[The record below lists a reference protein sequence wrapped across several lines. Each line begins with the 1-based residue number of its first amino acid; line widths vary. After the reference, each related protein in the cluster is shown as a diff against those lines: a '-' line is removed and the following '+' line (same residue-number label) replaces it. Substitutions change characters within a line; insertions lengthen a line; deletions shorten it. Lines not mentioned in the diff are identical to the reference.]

1 MRAMSVPAP
10 QTFSTPPAFWRL
22 AWRSLWRDVRA
33 GELRLLF
40 VALTLAV
47 AALSAVAFFSSRL
60 DAVLR
65 RDAAQLLA
73 VLPHPYRNTYL
84 DTRIDRCP

>member
-1 MRAMSVPAP
+1 MRAMSVSAP

-65 RDAAQLLA
+65 RDAAQLLGG
-73 VLPHPYRNTYL
+73 
-84 DTRIDRCP
+84 IWW